1 MISDGVVDL
10 IQQLIKIY
18 YEKDETKKVLRKLMS
33 VSVPCQA
40 LLLRLQISWSF
51 SLNRFCKALRAILG
65 SLSNDVFERRA
76 STGSELFAMLGRDF

>member
-18 YEKDETKKVLRKLMS
+18 YEKDETKKVMRKLMS
-33 VSVPCQA
+33 VSEPHIQ
-40 LLLRLQISWSF
+40 
-51 SLNRFCKALRAILG
+51 SLSGFTPEIANQSVKTLRAILG